1 VEGHDQN
8 KIGTPHFRSEPV
20 PAPSPYFQIRSGAT
34 ALTAMGAR
42 ALPVLNTLLLYA
54 TVGFYYDHIVTV
66 VIIVAAGRGGR
77 HGVDWGRHLQPTV
90 SRRCCCDWYKSGW
103 VFTWV

>member
-66 VIIVAAGRGGR
+66 IIIVAAGAVATGWT
-77 HGVDWGRHLQPTV
+77 GVDISNPLFPDVVPV
-90 SRRCCCDWYKSGW
+90 SGTNPVEFSLG
-103 VFTWV
+103 